1 MAAVQEL
8 VLGAVVFV
16 IALVMQAAHEIE
28 EDREGFV

>member
-1 MAAVQEL
+1 

-16 IALVMQAAHEIE
+16 IAMVMQAGREIE